1 LNDFGADKD
10 NDSHILTL
18 AEILKEW
25 HNLSYEWIKL
35 PSLLKRNLNIK
46 VKEMVSNPNTPVHAL
61 RFDYKQAALI
71 LKDIN
76 ATINIIPKEK
86 LQEILPMLANS
97 TKSLSDIEKSF
108 KNIQNTMSFISD
120 NMVDKDQMLD
130 KAENVNADLVMDSG
144 NVVIFKI
151 NDYEAMQEMGCYS
164 NWCFSQA
171 GSEEHWENY
180 AHLGYV
186 YVIYNLNVQT
196 EDARFLMV
204 YLPDVG
210 DLFMSNN
217 QRYEEVYGESGDLYL
232 HSIGIDSNKLR

>member
-1 LNDFGADKD
+1 
-10 NDSHILTL
+10 
-18 AEILKEW
+18 
-25 HNLSYEWIKL
+25 
-35 PSLLKRNLNIK
+35 
-46 VKEMVSNPNTPVHAL
+46 
-61 RFDYKQAALI
+61 
-71 LKDIN
+71 
-76 ATINIIPKEK
+76 
-86 LQEILPMLANS
+86 
-97 TKSLSDIEKSF
+97 
-108 KNIQNTMSFISD
+108 MSFISD

-204 YLPDVG
+204 YLPNVG